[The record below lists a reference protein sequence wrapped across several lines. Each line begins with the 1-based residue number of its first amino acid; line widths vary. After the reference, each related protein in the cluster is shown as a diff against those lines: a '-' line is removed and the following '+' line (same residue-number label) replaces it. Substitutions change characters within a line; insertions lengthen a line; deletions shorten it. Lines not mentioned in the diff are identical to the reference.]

1 MTRDEDEKETP
12 DAGRPGAIVNIP
24 REKDYTAQE
33 VDNLLMTIT
42 GNSHVNITNKGLNAR
57 DSRLRQW
64 LKTVVRKA
72 GWR

>member
-1 MTRDEDEKETP
+1 MTDKNRESSGAATP
-12 DAGRPGAIVNIP
+12 GGTVNIP

-33 VDNLLMTIT
+33 VDNLLKAVT